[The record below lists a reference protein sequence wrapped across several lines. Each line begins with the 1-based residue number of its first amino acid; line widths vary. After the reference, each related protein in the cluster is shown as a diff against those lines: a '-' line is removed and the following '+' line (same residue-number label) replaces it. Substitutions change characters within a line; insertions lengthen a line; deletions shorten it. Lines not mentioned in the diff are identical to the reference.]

1 MAQGDG
7 TPDDGIL
14 HVGTPQGDVVLR
26 PCAEADLPA
35 VTAIYAHA
43 VATGRASFEL
53 EPPDEAEMGRRRAAL
68 VAGGYPYLVAE
79 RSGLVLA
86 YAYAGPY
93 RTRPAYCGTVE
104 TSVYVRPD
112 RVGRGLGR
120 RLLEALIVQAEAAG
134 FRQMVAVIGDSHNA
148 ASIALHA
155 ALGFRHVGV
164 LHSVGWKHGTWLDT
178 VLMQRSLGP
187 GDASPADGTPPDR

>member
-1 MAQGDG
+1 MLRLCRE
-7 TPDDGIL
+7 DDI
-14 HVGTPQGDVVLR
+14 
-26 PCAEADLPA
+26 PA
-35 VTAIYAHA
+35 VTAIYFHA

-79 RSGLVLA
+79 RAGAVVG

-93 RTRPAYCGTVE
+93 RTRPAYRGTVE
-104 TSVYVRPD
+104 TSVYLRPD
-112 RVGRGLGR
+112 QAGRGLGR
-120 RLLEALIVQAEAAG
+120 RLLERLIAEATAAG
-134 FRQMVAVIGDSHNA
+134 FRQMVAVIGDSHNV

-164 LHSVGWKHGTWLDT
+164 LTSVGWKHGTWLDT
-178 VLMQRSLGP
+178 VLMQRPLGP
-187 GDASPADGTPPDR
+187 GDGTPPDR

>member
-1 MAQGDG
+1 MAHES
-7 TPDDGIL
+7 DD
-14 HVGTPQGDVVLR
+14 VMLR
-26 PCAEADLPA
+26 PCREDDLPA

-43 VATGRASFEL
+43 VTTGRASFEI

-79 RSGLVLA
+79 RAGMVVA

-93 RTRPAYCGTVE
+93 RTRPAYRGTVE

-112 RVGRGLGR
+112 QAGRGLGR
-120 RLLEALIVQAEAAG
+120 RLLARLIDEATAAD
-134 FRQMVAVIGDSHNA
+134 FRQMVAVIGDSQNA

-155 ALGFRHVGV
+155 GLGFRHVGV
-164 LHSVGWKHGTWLDT
+164 LDAVGWKHGTWLDT
-178 VLMQRSLGP
+178 VLMQRALGP
-187 GDASPADGTPPDR
+187 GNRTPPGG

>member
-1 MAQGDG
+1 MAQDLGAD
-7 TPDDGIL
+7 DDG
-14 HVGTPQGDVVLR
+14 VVLR
-26 PCAEADLPA
+26 RCEEADIPA

-53 EPPDEAEMGRRRAAL
+53 APPDAAEMGRRRAEI
-68 VAGGYPYLVAE
+68 VAGGHPYLVAE
-79 RSGLVLA
+79 RAGVVAA

-93 RTRPAYCGTVE
+93 RTRPAYRGTVE

-112 RVGRGLGR
+112 QIGLGLGR
-120 RLLEALIVQAEAAG
+120 RLLERLIAEATASG

-155 ALGFRHVGV
+155 GLGFQHVGV
-164 LHSVGWKHGTWLDT
+164 LRSVGWKHGTWLDT
-178 VLMQRSLGP
+178 VLMQRALGP
-187 GDASPADGTPPDR
+187 GDETPWAGAPPDR

>member
-7 TPDDGIL
+7 T
-14 HVGTPQGDVVLR
+14 QGDGTFEGDVLLR

-53 EPPDEAEMGRRRAAL
+53 EPPDEAEMGRRRAEL

-79 RSGLVLA
+79 RSGLVVA

-93 RTRPAYCGTVE
+93 RTRPAYRGTVE

-112 RVGRGLGR
+112 QAGRGLGR
-120 RLLEALIVQAEAAG
+120 RLLEALVAQAEAAG

-164 LHSVGWKHGTWLDT
+164 LRSVGWKHGTWLDT
-178 VLMQRSLGP
+178 VLMQRPLGP
-187 GDASPADGTPPDR
+187 GDTSPANSPADGTPPDR